1 MSSRDLAS
9 TAAVATRLDDDT
21 VHVWRLA
28 YRRQHGREP
37 LLALLAVYLNKPAEE
52 LELIEGAHGRPELVS
67 ANGLSFNWSHCD
79 DRAVVAIARGIVPG
93 IDLER
98 LRPRPRA
105 LDIARRYFA
114 ADEIDMLEA
123 LSEDARDE
131 AFLRLWTAKEAVLKA
146 LGHGIAFGLH
156 RLSFDVAK
164 RVPSMRWLDE
174 GNADAWQLRAL
185 DIDPAHF
192 CTLAWQGGPRRIE
205 LHTFEQGD

>member
-1 MSSRDLAS
+1 MSSGDFAS
-9 TAAVATRLDDDT
+9 TAAVATRLDEET

-28 YRRQHGREP
+28 YQRQHGREP
-37 LLALLAVYLNKPAEE
+37 LLALLAVYLDKPAEE
-52 LELIEGAHGRPELVS
+52 LELVEGAHGRPELV
-67 ANGLSFNWSHCD
+67 AADGLSFNWSHCD
-79 DRAVVAIARGIVPG
+79 DRAVVAIARGIGPG

-114 ADEIDMLEA
+114 ADEIEMLEA

-131 AFLRLWTAKEAVLKA
+131 VFLRLWTAKEAVLKA

-164 RVPSMRWLDE
+164 RIPSLRWLDE
-174 GNADAWQLRAL
+174 GSAGEWQLHAL
-185 DIDPAHF
+185 DIDTVHL

-205 LHTFEQGD
+205 VHTFQPGD